1 MSKKELPEL
10 KEEMCTAG
18 SGAVAGI
25 GVGPD
30 GEPGVNKKRKTAA
43 VLAHLFRRRA
53 PKGLDNA

>member
-1 MSKKELPEL
+1 MPTEKLL
-10 KEEMCTAG
+10 NEEMNTAG

-30 GEPGVNKKRKTAA
+30 GEPGVNPKRKTA
-43 VLAHLFRRRA
+43 VLLAQILSRRA